1 MTGTGT
7 QNDPYIISDWTD
19 FITAVGTSGA
29 YVEFPKNLV
38 STSDTD
44 VDPNKLYTDEYG
56 VVQTNVQPADLSN
69 LYENTFVLDANSDDG
84 FPGGITT
91 HIQIR
96 CASING
102 FGGYIK
108 NLASSS
114 DGILGFYSVTQVT
127 GIASLNINLEGY
139 MFFGAVWSGGYN
151 QINKCIF
158 AGRLVSDNY
167 AFINTH
173 YFKFNSC
180 AFTLDLWGSMAALT
194 SDATGKLSTF
204 DICRIQL
211 TKTDTS
217 SSSLVINVLANNSYI
232 TGSLTAPLKILD
244 SVYTVIDIETPQITA
259 SYSGQS
265 NTLANSDKCSN
276 ISSYLTQVTT
286 AQLKDAAY
294 LSSIGFPIQT

>member
-1 MTGTGT
+1 MAAVVV
-7 QNDPYIISDWTD
+7 QNWLE
-19 FITAVGTSGA
+19 FVTAVGTAGA
-29 YVEFPKNLV
+29 EVEFPKNL
-38 STSDTD
+38 THTTDTD

-56 VVQTNVQPADLSN
+56 VVQTNVQPSDLPN

-108 NLASSS
+108 NLASSM
-114 DGILGFYSVTQVT
+114 DGVLGFYAVTQVT
-127 GIASLNINLEGY
+127 GIAFLNINLEGY

-173 YFKFNSC
+173 YFNFTSC
-180 AFTLDLWGSMAALT
+180 AVTLDLWGSMAALT
-194 SDATGKLSTF
+194 SYATGALSTF

-211 TKTDTS
+211 TKTDPS
-217 SSSLVINVLANNSYI
+217 SSSLVINVVANNSYI
-232 TGSLTAPLKILD
+232 TGSLTAPLKIVD

-259 SYSGQS
+259 SHSGQS
-265 NTLANSDKCSN
+265 NTLANSDKCNN
-276 ISSYLTQVTT
+276 ISDYLTSVTT

>member
-1 MTGTGT
+1 MAAVVVH
-7 QNDPYIISDWTD
+7 NWSE
-19 FITAVGTSGA
+19 FITAVGTAGA
-29 YVEFPKNLV
+29 EVEFPKNL
-38 STSDTD
+38 THTTDTD

-56 VVQTNVQPADLSN
+56 VVQTNVQPSDLPN

-84 FPGGITT
+84 FPGGITS

-127 GIASLNINLEGY
+127 GIAFLNINLEGY

-173 YFKFNSC
+173 YFNFTSC
-180 AFTLDLWGSMAALT
+180 AFALDLWGSMASLT

-217 SSSLVINVLANNSYI
+217 SGSLVINVLANNSYI
-232 TGSLTAPLKILD
+232 TGSLTAPLKIVD

>member
-1 MTGTGT
+1 MAAVVVH
-7 QNDPYIISDWTD
+7 NWSE
-19 FITAVGTSGA
+19 FVTAVGTAGA
-29 YVEFPKNLV
+29 EVEFPKNLV
-38 STSDTD
+38 RTSDTD
-44 VDPNKLYTDEYG
+44 VDPNKLYTDANG
-56 VVQTNVQPADLSN
+56 VVQTNVQPSDLAN

-84 FPGGITT
+84 FPGGITS

-127 GIASLNINLEGY
+127 GIAFLNINLEGY

-173 YFKFNSC
+173 YFKFASC
-180 AFTLDLWGSMAALT
+180 AFALDLWGSMAALT
-194 SDATGKLSTF
+194 SYATNALSTF

-211 TKTDTS
+211 TKADES
-217 SSSLVINVLANNSYI
+217 SDSLIINVVANNSYI
-232 TGSLTAPLKILD
+232 TGSVTAPLKIVD

>member
-1 MTGTGT
+1 MAAVVVH
-7 QNDPYIISDWTD
+7 NWSE
-19 FITAVGTSGA
+19 FVTAVGTAGA
-29 YVEFPKNLV
+29 EVEFPKSL
-38 STSDTD
+38 THTTDTD

-56 VVQTNVQPADLSN
+56 VVQTNVQPADLPN

-108 NLASSS
+108 NLASSM
-114 DGILGFYSVTQVT
+114 DGVLGFYAVTQVT
-127 GIASLNINLEGY
+127 GIAFLNINLEGY

-173 YFKFNSC
+173 FFNFTSC
-180 AFTLDLWGSMAALT
+180 AFTLDLWGSMADLT
-194 SDATGKLSTF
+194 SYATGKLSTF

-211 TKTDTS
+211 TKTDPS

-232 TGSLTAPLKILD
+232 TGSLTAPLKIVD

-286 AQLKDAAY
+286 ETLQSAEDLAA
-294 LSSIGFPIQT
+294 IGFPIQT

>member
-1 MTGTGT
+1 MAAVVVH
-7 QNDPYIISDWTD
+7 NWSE
-19 FITAVGTSGA
+19 FVTAVGTAGA
-29 YVEFPKNLV
+29 EVEFPKSL
-38 STSDTD
+38 THTTDTD

-56 VVQTNVQPADLSN
+56 VVQTNVQPADLPN

-108 NLASSS
+108 NLASSM
-114 DGILGFYSVTQVT
+114 DGVLGFYAVTQVT
-127 GIASLNINLEGY
+127 GIAFLNINLEGY

-173 YFKFNSC
+173 YFNFTSC
-180 AFTLDLWGSMAALT
+180 AFTLDLWGSMADLT
-194 SDATGKLSTF
+194 SYATGKLSTF

-211 TKTDTS
+211 TKTDPS

-232 TGSLTAPLKILD
+232 TGSLTAPLKIVD

-286 AQLKDAAY
+286 ETLQSAEDLAA
-294 LSSIGFPIQT
+294 IGFPIQT